1 MPYDLVD
8 LDYETRALMLS
19 ELDADVSAGNVYES
33 AVLDSSRRAEYIASQ
48 RRAFESGD
56 PDTLAND
63 LAAHGL
69 FLERQANGSSV
80 NVPAAATRLAGGQFG
95 AYYVRAVALR
105 AIEGGQNLEIYR
117 ARPSS
122 NPRPGSEAKIGQR
135 LDPAVLLAD
144 LQDNSSSPGN
154 FAVLPEVNSGLLVR
168 LSN

>member
-8 LDYETRALMLS
+8 LDDETRALMLS
-19 ELDADVSAGNVYES
+19 EFEADVSADIVYES
-33 AVLDSSRRAEYIASQ
+33 AVLDSSRRAEYIAAQ

-63 LAAHGL
+63 LAAYGL
-69 FLERQANGSSV
+69 FLERQSNGSRV
-80 NVPAAATRLAGGQFG
+80 NVPAASIRLAGGQFG

-105 AIEGGQNLEIYR
+105 AIESGRTLEIYR

-122 NPRPGSEAKIGQR
+122 NPRPESEAKIGQHV
-135 LDPAVLLAD
+135 DPAALLRD
-144 LQDNSSSPGN
+144 LQDNSRSPGN
-154 FAVLPEVNSGLLVR
+154 FGVLPEVNSGLLVR